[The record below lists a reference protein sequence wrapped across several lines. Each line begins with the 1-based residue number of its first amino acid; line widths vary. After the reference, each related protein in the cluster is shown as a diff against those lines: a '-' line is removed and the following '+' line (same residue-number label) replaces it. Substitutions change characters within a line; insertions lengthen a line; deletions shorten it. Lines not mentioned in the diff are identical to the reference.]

1 MHLLIIGP
9 LCRSQASVGSTHDC
23 PKIETKIYTS
33 FVFCSCVPFTCTWK
47 CFLSTWG
54 KCCKWCHIIFN
65 LLKMQWPKMFS
76 HFEPILSLKSQWCL
90 QFYSLLNSFWLQ
102 AGKFYTIILFLSLFT
117 TFFIYLVF
125 CDTLRIWFL
134 SKEFYCHSSLHMT
147 MTLFN
152 KVNIKSTNGTK

>member
-33 FVFCSCVPFTCTWK
+33 FVFCSCVPFTCHLPWK

-76 HFEPILSLKSQWCL
+76 HFEPILSLKSQW
-90 QFYSLLNSFWLQ
+90 WW
-102 AGKFYTIILFLSLFT
+102 ILFTLEQLLTTGREILHNCYYFYYYLLPFLFIWCFVT
-117 TFFIYLVF
+117 HWESGFFQRSFIVIPV
-125 CDTLRIWFL
+125 CTWQWH
-134 SKEFYCHSSLHMT
+134 C
-147 MTLFN
+147 
-152 KVNIKSTNGTK
+152 

>member
-76 HFEPILSLKSQWCL
+76 HFEPILSLKSQW
-90 QFYSLLNSFWLQ
+90 WW
-102 AGKFYTIILFLSLFT
+102 ILFTLEQLLTTGREILHNYFIFIIIYYLFYLFGVLWHIENLVSFKGVLLSFQSAHDND
-117 TFFIYLVF
+117 IV
-125 CDTLRIWFL
+125 
-134 SKEFYCHSSLHMT
+134 
-147 MTLFN
+147 
-152 KVNIKSTNGTK
+152 